1 MVKPL
6 VSEMRSAF
14 KLAEEYLATCVS
26 QRAVPDEARAALLTG
41 IPDIDSRLL
50 DDVVDTLRE
59 RGEFGESE
67 HQAFMIGQT
76 AVRAA
81 RAQVASAER
90 QTRDRRLD
98 EAHSRVDQ
106 HQASAK
112 AIEARLASLKA
123 AQSQAARPEG
133 LGRILAALAYL
144 TVVCVVGPLAL
155 MAWGKTSLPAWARV
169 LFVALFCIARNV
181 VSGSVRLE
189 ARETPCDRGHTGDHD
204 DVDARVRRGRAH
216 EAAVRGSQAAVRGRA
231 AARSRGRARA
241 RDRGTRPRGSGA
253 CVPRSGG

>member
-1 MVKPL
+1 MVIGSIVDFATQARPGRYLRRAARDADAELALVREYRADAEADLSHLVANAFLVYADDELLERSGDVDDADLAALIDESAWQVDDRGLREVVKPL

-14 KLAEEYLATCVS
+14 KLAGEYLATCVS
-26 QRAVPDEARAALLTG
+26 QRAVPDEARAAVLTG

-98 EAHSRVDQ
+98 EATA
-106 HQASAK
+106 AS
-112 AIEARLASLKA
+112 IS
-123 AQSQAARPEG
+123 
-133 LGRILAALAYL
+133 
-144 TVVCVVGPLAL
+144 
-155 MAWGKTSLPAWARV
+155 
-169 LFVALFCIARNV
+169 
-181 VSGSVRLE
+181 
-189 ARETPCDRGHTGDHD
+189 
-204 DVDARVRRGRAH
+204 
-216 EAAVRGSQAAVRGRA
+216 
-231 AARSRGRARA
+231 
-241 RDRGTRPRGSGA
+241 TRPRQR
-253 CVPRSGG
+253 RSRRDLRA